1 MHEHVCMCVSH
12 LLPAA
17 HILSAIDP
25 TTGKPL
31 DDTRAKGE
39 IAVFM
44 AAGFETTSHSITWTL
59 SMLVGVLAGLGIW
72 KGRATTKFVVLL
84 KTQSC

>member
-1 MHEHVCMCVSH
+1 MNSHMCVTYM
-12 LLPAA
+12 LPTA

-39 IAVFM
+39 ISIFM

-59 SMLVGVLAGLGIW
+59 AMLVGMLSVPW
-72 KGRATTKFVVLL
+72 KGRALWFF
-84 KTQSC
+84 